1 MITVA
6 YLYKYYNLKK
16 EKVMAKAIK
25 FTEEELNQITELRES
40 NGNKISEFGQVEL
53 ELLLANQRI
62 EALEQAKENLRLAY
76 IELQDSERKL
86 VQELN
91 EKYGAGQVDLTS
103 GEFIPVK

>member
-1 MITVA
+1 
-6 YLYKYYNLKK
+6 
-16 EKVMAKAIK
+16 MAKAIK

-40 NGNKISEFGQVEL
+40 NGSKISEFGQIEL

-62 EALEQAKENLRLAY
+62 ETLENAKENLRTQY
-76 IELQDSERKL
+76 VELQDKERTL
-86 VQELN
+86 VQQLN